1 MDTIAGIA
9 TPPGEGGIAIV
20 RISGEDAIEI
30 ASRIFIPK
38 NKNRAV
44 KNAKGYTAIFG
55 TAVDGDTELDEAVA
69 LIFRGPRSYTGED
82 EVEIQCHGG
91 NMAPKAILRAAYRNG
106 ARPADRGEYT
116 KRAFLNGR
124 ISLTE
129 AEAVAEMISAQS
141 SQGERAALSLMK
153 GSLFRKAEKMK
164 AGLITA
170 EANISA
176 AIEFPDEAPDID
188 EDEIISILSET
199 RDGLEKLLRNY
210 STGLAV
216 MRGVPVVIAGSP
228 NVGKSTIM
236 NLLSGTDRAIV
247 SPTAGTTRDVI
258 ESTIDCDGITLFLSD
273 TAGIRDTDDA
283 AEAEGVRRALDKVS
297 DTALLIAVFDQSKKL
312 DDGDRKL
319 LEIAGDIPSV
329 AIINKSDLENR
340 IETEE
345 IKKRFAEV
353 ITISAIDENS
363 REEIVKAVHNAIG
376 VNGLSPDAGLLVS
389 ERQRSCVERGLGAVR
404 EAIEA
409 IEYGITYDAVH
420 VLIGE
425 AIESLAEL
433 SGENVTEEVLDDVFS
448 RFCVGK

>member
-1 MDTIAGIA
+1 METIAGIA
-9 TPPGEGGIAIV
+9 TPPGEGGIAII
-20 RISGEDAIEI
+20 RISGDDAISI
-30 ASRIFIPK
+30 ASRIFRPR
-38 NKNRAV
+38 NKNRTIED
-44 KNAKGYTAIFG
+44 AKGYTAIFG
-55 TAVDGDTELDEAVA
+55 TAVDGETELDEAVA
-69 LIFRGPRSYTGED
+69 LIFRAPKSYTGED

-91 NMAPKAILRAAYRNG
+91 NIAPKSILRAAFKEG

-153 GSLFRKAEKMK
+153 GSLYRKAEEMK
-164 AGLITA
+164 AKLITA

-188 EDEIISILSET
+188 PDEITAILADT
-199 RDGLEKLLRNY
+199 RSGLETLLRNY

-273 TAGIRDTDDA
+273 TAGIRETEDA
-283 AEAEGVRRALDKVS
+283 AEAEGVRRAIEKVS
-297 DTALLIAVFDQSKKL
+297 DTALLIAVFDQSKPL
-312 DDGDRKL
+312 DDGDRRL
-319 LEIAGDIPSV
+319 LEIAEGIPSV

-340 IETEE
+340 IEVDE
-345 IKKRFAEV
+345 IKARFGEV

-363 REEIVKAVHNAIG
+363 RDEIVKAVHNAIG

-389 ERQRSCVERGLGAVR
+389 ERQRSCVERGLDAVN
-404 EAIEA
+404 EAIKA
-409 IEYGITYDAVH
+409 IEDGITYDAVH
-420 VLIGE
+420 VLIGD
-425 AIESLAEL
+425 AIEALAEL
-433 SGENVTEEVLDDVFS
+433 SGENVTEEVLNDVFS